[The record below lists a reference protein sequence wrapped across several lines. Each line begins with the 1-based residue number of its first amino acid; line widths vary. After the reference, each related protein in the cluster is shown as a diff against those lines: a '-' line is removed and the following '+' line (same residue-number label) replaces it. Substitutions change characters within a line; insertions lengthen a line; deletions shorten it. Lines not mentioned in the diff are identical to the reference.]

1 MHTLSTLRILGG
13 ALLLLACGCSKRD
26 SVEAVPTAAAPPA
39 SAEASAPAPP
49 VSVAAAPST
58 PTAADASGPAS
69 AAATAS
75 AAPASPC
82 PEGARRDEGTRYC
95 IVFGAKPL
103 AVSYDGDSPAQGI
116 EEKLEVNGIDVLLRQ
131 GPARGQTVASLQA
144 SHKPDEPKLTSHSAL
159 PEGSFARYH
168 DEQRKTYS
176 ALAKIISGKFLITCS
191 ASTQDAEKADRA
203 ASICQSLR
211 AY

>member
-1 MHTLSTLRILGG
+1 MQTLSTLRILGG
-13 ALLLLACGCSKRD
+13 ALLLLACGCSKPAPG
-26 SVEAVPTAAAPPA
+26 EALPTAAAPAA

-49 VSVAAAPST
+49 ASAAAAPST
-58 PTAADASGPAS
+58 PAANASGTAS

-75 AAPASPC
+75 AAPAPPC
-82 PEGARRDEGTRYC
+82 PEGARRDEDARYC

-103 AVSYDGDSPAQGI
+103 AISYEGDSPAQGI
-116 EEKLEVNGIDVLLRQ
+116 EEKLEVNGIDVMLVQ

-159 PEGSFARYH
+159 PDGSFARYH
-168 DEQRKTYS
+168 DEQRGTHS

-191 ASTQDAEKADRA
+191 ASTQDAEKAEQA